1 MISKRHLRPLTRAF
15 ALAGAL
21 SLAACTSTE
30 TVGSLPS
37 PVPAGSVALPS
48 SSSSV
53 SPVEGQPST
62 APSGATSV
70 APVIPLPSPDPNSMS
85 GNSNANVTTP
95 DGQQLN
101 LAFVAMDP
109 YSFYGGPGSNST
121 LTFLDQGANSLTIG
135 GYVGKGSYKTS
146 ADLGLSLTILSAGKP
161 INLTSGNGSCRITYT
176 QVDKKVVA
184 GSFKC
189 PDVKL
194 GKNQTMDANGT
205 FTGQAP
211 ATAG

>member
-1 MISKRHLRPLTRAF
+1 MISKRRVHQLTR
-15 ALAGAL
+15 LLVLTGAL

-37 PVPAGSVALPS
+37 PGPAGSVALPS
-48 SSSSV
+48 TSSPV
-53 SPVEGQPST
+53 SPVAGQPST

-85 GNSNANVTTP
+85 GNGNANVTTP

-109 YSFYGGPGSNST
+109 YSFYGGPGTNST
-121 LTFLDQGANSLTIG
+121 LTFLDQGGNALTIG
-135 GYVGKGSYKTS
+135 GYVGKGSFKTS
-146 ADLGLSLTILSAGKP
+146 SDIGLALTILSAGKP

-194 GKNQTMDANGT
+194 SKNQTMDANGT
-205 FTGQAP
+205 FTGNAP
-211 ATAG
+211 QTAG